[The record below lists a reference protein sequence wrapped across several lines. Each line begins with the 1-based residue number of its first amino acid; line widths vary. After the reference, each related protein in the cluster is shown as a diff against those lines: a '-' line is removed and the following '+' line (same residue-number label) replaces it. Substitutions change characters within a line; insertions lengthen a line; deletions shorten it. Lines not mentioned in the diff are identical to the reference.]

1 MEIYI
6 YLTSW
11 QVGIRIMQIQD
22 LIRVHPCI
30 FLPARFYNFVKLGE
44 LEVFVV
50 L

>member
-1 MEIYI
+1 
-6 YLTSW
+6 
-11 QVGIRIMQIQD
+11 MQIQD

-30 FLPARFYNFVKLGE
+30 FLPVRFYNFVKLGE